1 MNANGNEQ
9 LPEYRKRMIEAAN
22 EAYQAVASERDDLER
37 QLHDM
42 TLKYEGEK
50 MKLEQMQNLV
60 NMMES
65 TIASHRLERDSAVR
79 ENARLEAALT
89 NCFVVLQ
96 RHLKGQD

>member
-1 MNANGNEQ
+1 MNNGNDQ
-9 LPEYRKRMIEAAN
+9 LPEYRRRMIEAAN

-37 QLHDM
+37 QLRDM
-42 TLKYEGEK
+42 ALKYEGEK

-65 TIASHRLERDSAVR
+65 TITSHRLERDGAVR

-96 RHLKGQD
+96 RHMKGQD